1 MSEPDEVILIS
12 GVTLGIM
19 AYIVRRLADR
29 CCDAIPSRRTKNQ
42 KERALELSKAMKT
55 VQSIIGHRALTEDE
69 VKALE
74 YVLSEAE
81 YRVPHRP
88 VVRNG
93 MESCPDCK
101 CTVNFKN
108 MKYYCP
114 KCGKY
119 YQPYG

>member
-1 MSEPDEVILIS
+1 MHQPDEFVLIS
-12 GVTLGIM
+12 GVVLGIA
-19 AYIVRRLADR
+19 AYIVRTTVERHRNAKELR
-29 CCDAIPSRRTKNQ
+29 YRRREEN
-42 KERALELSKAMKT
+42 RALELKDAMKT
-55 VQSIIGHRALTEDE
+55 VRSIIGHRPLTEDE

-74 YVLSEAE
+74 FVLSEAE
-81 YRVPHRP
+81 YRLPHRP

-93 MESCPDCK
+93 MESCVECK